1 MDVQRASLLFVCF
14 TPPNFQKRKFVK
26 RKFGQ
31 LEICP
36 AEETFEEE
44 IWAVVWTIFLNN
56 SCFCFTKYMVNRKFK
71 SGFQVKFQLAS
82 EDSLRIQPSNTVS
95 GTHSGMTQ
103 RMLLN
108 TCVSTVLPLALS
120 SALDSTKVPVYH
132 CWLLQNFTPTWHSLW
147 KHWLT
152 EFTWCPASVLGYLCS
167 NKEF

>member
-108 TCVSTVLPLALS
+108 L
-120 SALDSTKVPVYH
+120 
-132 CWLLQNFTPTWHSLW
+132 
-147 KHWLT
+147 
-152 EFTWCPASVLGYLCS
+152 EYLCVHCFAS
-167 NKEF
+167 GPLFSLGLNKSSCVPLLIASKFHTNLAFLMETLAYWIHLVSCQCAGVLVQ